1 MLTALRSKASSWVV
15 KALLTVLLLS
25 FAVWGVGD
33 FLRQA
38 GDKER
43 AVAKVGGDEIMTS
56 QLRQRLAATI
66 SSVSRQ
72 SGLSIDSEQ
81 AKQFGLDQMALNQ
94 LIEDRVYSS
103 YGSKLGVRISPEM
116 IQQRI
121 RSFPAFLNAQGQF
134 DPGKFEDALRRM
146 EVSESDFAEEFRVST
161 IKSFIIGSI
170 NSGVTLPKAM
180 AESIYASRGE
190 ERVAKTILIADA
202 SITEQFT
209 PDDETLKKYHETNSA
224 NYQAPEYRAIT
235 LVRLDPEALVAS
247 ISVGDDDIAQTY
259 EADKAK
265 YLLPETRD
273 IETVSYPDEA
283 AAKAAFDLLKSGRS
297 LADVALTGEKTVKP
311 LQAATLDSLSQ
322 MLGDE
327 LAKAA
332 FAAAE
337 GAATDPVETP
347 DGWVIARVA
356 KIAPG
361 HQQTLDEV
369 KAGIKHDLALSQAQD
384 EIHDIGNK
392 FEDLR
397 GAGQKLEDAAAAL
410 KLPVTTIAAT
420 DITGQ
425 DEAGAPIAGVAGN
438 QNLLQVIQATAEG
451 QETRLEDAGNGGYF
465 ALRVDKVMPA
475 AIRPLDK
482 VREKVI
488 ADWTA
493 SKRKE
498 AAAAKAQ
505 DLAQR
510 IQAGETLDKIAS
522 ELGVT
527 VNSSDPFTRRES
539 EPTADLS
546 SALISKT
553 FELKVGDVATGR
565 SGTDDGEV
573 LLVVSEIK
581 PVDLSKRSVEIQDLR
596 DEMKQ
601 QIADDMA
608 AQLGGALRTE
618 IGVSIDQAAIDAL
631 F

>member
-15 KALLTVLLLS
+15 KALLTVLMLS

-33 FLRQA
+33 FLREA

-43 AVAKVGGDEIMTS
+43 AVAEVGNEDILTS
-56 QLRQRLAATI
+56 QLRKQLSATI
-66 SSVSRQ
+66 SSVTRQ
-72 SGLSIDSEQ
+72 SGITISSEQ

-94 LIEDRVYSS
+94 LIEDRVYSA
-103 YGSKLGVRISPEM
+103 YGAKLGMRVSRDLIL
-116 IQQRI
+116 QRI
-121 RSFPAFLNAQGQF
+121 RTFPAFLNEQGQF
-134 DPGKFEDALRRM
+134 DPLRFESALRRM

-170 NSGVTLPKAM
+170 NNGVALPKAM

-190 ERVAKTILIADA
+190 ERVAKTILIADT

-209 PDDETLKKYHETNSA
+209 PDEESLKKYHETNSA
-224 NYQAPEYRAIT
+224 RYQAPEYRAVT
-235 LVRLDPEALVAS
+235 LVRLDPESLVPS
-247 ISVGDDDIAQTY
+247 ITVSDEEIAQTY

-265 YLLPETRD
+265 YLMPEGRD

-297 LADVALTGEKTVKP
+297 LTDVAQTSENPVKP
-311 LQAATLDSLSQ
+311 LQAATQDSLSQ
-322 MLGDE
+322 TLGDE

-337 GAATDPVETP
+337 GAVTDPVETL

-356 KIAPG
+356 KISPAR
-361 HQQTLDEV
+361 QQTLDEV
-369 KAGIKHDLALSQAQD
+369 KTGIKHDLALSQAQD
-384 EIHDIGNK
+384 QIHDIGNQ

-397 GAGQKLEDAAAAL
+397 GAGQKLEEAANAL
-410 KLPVTTIAAT
+410 KLPVTTIAAM

-425 DEAGAPIAGVAGN
+425 DETGAPIAGVAAD
-438 QNLLQVIQATAEG
+438 QNLLQVMQSTSEG
-451 QETRLEDAGNGGYF
+451 QETRLEDAGNGGYY
-465 ALRVDKVMPA
+465 ALRVDKVIPA
-475 AIRPLDK
+475 ATRPLEK
-482 VREKVI
+482 VREAVI
-488 ADWTA
+488 ADWRA
-493 SKRKE
+493 SKLRE

-510 IQAGETLDKIAS
+510 IQAGETLDKIAA
-522 ELGVT
+522 EAGVAMKT
-527 VNSSDPFTRRES
+527 SDPFTRRES

-565 SGTDDGEV
+565 SANDDGEV
-573 LLVVSEIK
+573 VLIVSEVK

-596 DEMKQ
+596 DGMKQ

-608 AQLGGALRTE
+608 AQLSGALRTE
-618 IGVSIDQAAIDAL
+618 VGVSIDQAAIDAL